1 MLRTIF
7 AVLTAFFVLRT
18 ATAQDAASI
27 AEIVPP
33 LLEEYNVPG
42 LAVAVIRDGEIA
54 LVRGFGSLRAGEKA
68 PVGDRTVFQA
78 ASLSKPV
85 VAYGTHLLVRE
96 GKLELDR
103 PLSDYLE
110 TPYVPYLDDP
120 RIVRITARIAL
131 SHTTGF
137 PNWRPKK
144 WTDDPELLE
153 IEFDPGSRFQ
163 YSGEGYGYLQHVLE
177 EVTGETLDVY
187 LRRAVLTPL
196 GMVDSSF
203 VWEERFETV
212 YASPHDGDGVAGEKW
227 RPREAIAAGTLQTTA
242 ADYALFLRAVVTD
255 GLLGKEATERM
266 LTPHSTIDDEL
277 GWALGWGVE
286 TTEDGTVFWQWGDD
300 GSFKAL
306 AAGSR
311 ARRTAVVV
319 LTNAQRGLDVARPVV
334 ENVLGP
340 PTFSRF
346 QNGELPLTIQMEE

>member
-1 MLRTIF
+1 M
-7 AVLTAFFVLRT
+7 
-18 ATAQDAASI
+18 
-27 AEIVPP
+27 
-33 LLEEYNVPG
+33 
-42 LAVAVIRDGEIA
+42 
-54 LVRGFGSLRAGEKA
+54 
-68 PVGDRTVFQA
+68 
-78 ASLSKPV
+78 
-85 VAYGTHLLVRE
+85 
-96 GKLELDR
+96 
-103 PLSDYLE
+103 
-110 TPYVPYLDDP
+110 
-120 RIVRITARIAL
+120 
-131 SHTTGF
+131 
-137 PNWRPKK
+137 
-144 WTDDPELLE
+144 
-153 IEFDPGSRFQ
+153 
-163 YSGEGYGYLQHVLE
+163 
-177 EVTGETLDVY
+177 
-187 LRRAVLTPL
+187 LTPL
-196 GMVDSSF
+196 EMVDSSF

-242 ADYALFLRAVVTD
+242 ADYALFLRAVVTN

>member
-1 MLRTIF
+1 MFT
-7 AVLTAFFVLRT
+7 VLAAFLVLRC
-18 ATAQDAASI
+18 AAAQDAASI

-33 LLEEYNVPG
+33 LLKQYNVPG
-42 LAVAVIRDGEIA
+42 AAVAVIRDGEIA
-54 LVRGFGSLRAGEKA
+54 LVRGFGSLRAREKA
-68 PVGDRTVFQA
+68 PVGERTVFQA

-85 VAYGTHLLVRE
+85 VAYGTHLLVRA
-96 GKLELDR
+96 GRLELDR
-103 PLSDYLE
+103 PLSDYLD
-110 TPYVPYLDDP
+110 TPYVDDP
-120 RIVRITARIAL
+120 RIARITARIAL
-131 SHTTGF
+131 SHRTGF

-144 WTDDPELLE
+144 WTDDPEPLE

-177 EVTGETLDVY
+177 QVTGETLDVY
-187 LRRAVLTPL
+187 LQRVVLEPL

-212 YASPHDGDGVAGEKW
+212 YASPHDGEGVAGEKW

-242 ADYALFLRAVVTD
+242 ADYARFLRAVLND

-266 LTPHSTIDDEL
+266 LTPHATIDDEL

-311 ARRTAVVV
+311 ARRKAVVV
-319 LTNAQRGLDVARPVV
+319 LTNAQWGLDVARPVI
-334 ENVLGP
+334 EHVLGRR
-340 PTFSRF
+340 RF
-346 QNGELPLTIQMEE
+346 LDFRMVNYR

>member
-1 MLRTIF
+1 MFRAMF
-7 AVLTAFFVLRT
+7 AVLAAFLILRT

-33 LLEEYNVPG
+33 LLKEYNVPG
-42 LAVAVIRDGEIA
+42 AAVAVIRDGEIV
-54 LVRGFGSLRAGEKA
+54 LVRGFGLLRAGEKA
-68 PVGDRTVFQA
+68 PVGERTVFQA

-103 PLSDYLE
+103 PLSEYLE
-110 TPYVPYLDDP
+110 TPYVDDP
-120 RIVRITARIAL
+120 RIARVTARIAL

-177 EVTGETLDVY
+177 EITGETLDVY
-187 LRRAVLTPL
+187 LRRVVLWPL

-212 YASPHDGDGVAGEKW
+212 HASPHDGDGVAGKKW

-242 ADYALFLRAVVTD
+242 ADYARFLRAVVND

-306 AAGSR
+306 AAGSHS
-311 ARRTAVVV
+311 RRTAVVV
-319 LTNAQRGLDVARPVV
+319 LSNGQWGLDVARPVI
-334 ENVLGP
+334 EHVLGRR
-340 PTFSRF
+340 RF
-346 QNGELPLTIQMEE
+346 LDFRMVNYR